1 MVFAEANRHEFGPLE
16 GVNALLLGAGP
27 GSVDKEGPSLSG
39 SGFLQHCKK
48 RYERF
53 WGLTGNLS

>member
-1 MVFAEANRHEFGPLE
+1 MVFAEANRHEFGPLA

-27 GSVDKEGPSLSG
+27 GSVDKKGSSLWG

-48 RYERF
+48 
-53 WGLTGNLS
+53 TI